1 MNLAWRQTKPI
12 PQVAAQV
19 SPAQLVPCVCRGG
32 DGEQPSCFQASLAA
46 RGVRLLLPSIPNL
59 GKITHSICGA
69 GGMFSLSQPHFV
81 IRCRPTRQVRS
92 RAFAVLIPASRS
104 ELHWLF
110 SQRRVQSSADA
121 LLALPVQLLA
131 VPPEGAQTAAT
142 TTHAV
147 CSPC

>member
-1 MNLAWRQTKPI
+1 M
-12 PQVAAQV
+12 AAQV
-19 SPAQLVPCVCRGG
+19 F
-32 DGEQPSCFQASLAA
+32 SCTACSLCLSGWRRRTAVMFPGFTSCAWRTTRAA
-46 RGVRLLLPSIPNL
+46 IHPQFGQNNPQHLWYGWDV
-59 GKITHSICGA
+59 
-69 GGMFSLSQPHFV
+69 FLSQPHFV
-81 IRCRPTRQVRS
+81 IHCRPTRQVCS

-110 SQRRVQSSADA
+110 SQRGVQSSADT